1 MKKVFCTYSIILYMF
16 GMGELLANE
25 YTENRGSSVVIKQ
38 VNDSPATV
46 ETESYGYNK
55 DGTEFYSKKKGIIDK
70 DGKYKEISS
79 TNVPDINKNTPK
91 LESDMRDRILLK
103 DPACD
108 FNANIRKKVGH
119 RSKIPTLFGKKEDND
134 NFKKYKKYLKQL
146 KKNPELLINNEFR
159 IPYEL
164 EKDLYELNPQNR
176 KYFLKKLRKI
186 MSKHQSL
193 HQDMEKY
200 PYSKHLMGK
209 MFDSTESIF
218 NEDSMELME
227 KYFKLM
233 YKISDDPE
241 ILKAILFWKTN
252 NNPSDDILKKLS
264 LNKQQQKRL
273 KKYFHLMD
281 KIHHDPL
288 IIGVMRKPFYH
299 RRPFV
304 KSNNFEADKAFVDS
318 SVPKKAN
325 ENIPNKQTLMQKLKH
340 IFNKS
345 NQKANVNLD
354 SSFNDKIIR
363 GYPVDIHLPYDGFFE

>member
-16 GMGELLANE
+16 GMGELFADE

-46 ETESYGYNK
+46 ETESYGYNT
-55 DGTEFYSKKKGIIDK
+55 DGTKFYSKKKGIIDK

-79 TNVPDINKNTPK
+79 TNVPDTNENTPK
-91 LESDMRDRILLK
+91 LEREIRDRGLLK
-103 DPACD
+103 DPVYD
-108 FNANIRKKVGH
+108 FNADIREKVGH

-134 NFKKYKKYLKQL
+134 NFKRYKKYLKQL
-146 KKNPELLINNEFR
+146 KKHPELLINNEFH

-176 KYFLKKLRKI
+176 EYFLKKLRKI

-193 HQDMEKY
+193 HQNMEKY
-200 PYSKHLMGK
+200 PYNKHLIGK

-241 ILKAILFWKTN
+241 ILKAILFLKTN

-264 LNKQQQKRL
+264 LDKQQQKRL
-273 KKYFHLMD
+273 KKYFHLMN

-288 IIGVMRKPFYH
+288 IMGIMRKPFH
-299 RRPFV
+299 HHRPFV
-304 KSNNFEADKAFVDS
+304 KSDNFEFDRPFVDS
-318 SVPKKAN
+318 SVIKKAN
-325 ENIPNKQTLMQKLKH
+325 GSTPNKQTLMQKLKH
-340 IFNKS
+340 IFNKP
-345 NQKANVNLD
+345 NQKANVN
-354 SSFNDKIIR
+354 SNNSFNEKIIR
-363 GYPVDIHLPYDGFFE
+363 VYPDDIRLPYDGFFE